1 MTLIWCTFFILT
13 PQGHISKANANADW
27 LTDSGTNITS
37 RASCDAKAC
46 YQEEMRVSPRLS
58 QHASGVILG
67 VSQIINGLEDQVN
80 SSIIIVNL
88 ICLLT
93 SFQQRIVKEVAMKFA
108 SSHFVRGVKHV
119 RNAYLERAPF
129 CQNIRVTDIVR
140 EVQKPDLCKTLS
152 HMKWGM
158 GHI

>member
-1 MTLIWCTFFILT
+1 MLKHAL
-13 PQGHISKANANADW
+13 P
-27 LTDSGTNITS
+27 
-37 RASCDAKAC
+37 
-46 YQEEMRVSPRLS
+46 QEEMRLSPRLN

-80 SSIIIVNL
+80 SSIIINL

-119 RNAYLERAPF
+119 RNTYLERAPF
-129 CQNIRVTDIVR
+129 CQNISVTDIG
-140 EVQKPDLCKTLS
+140 QGSPKTS
-152 HMKWGM
+152 PV
-158 GHI
+158 